1 MKPQVEF
8 VKHID
13 RFLEVSNVYARR
25 IRQTISREDQPERMD
40 RLINILEAAA
50 PRAAHG
56 KIKSI
61 ASSENEGQSVVPTH
75 EVLQETD
82 EYKEL
87 VLERLES
94 STQILPRNNPT
105 LKRVLKLPAAE
116 FLGSFETITYAW
128 DILTELASLSVLPR
142 ADELFARDMIHM
154 HTVELK
160 LHLTRLLSAAAIC
173 TPSTI
178 IELRGKQSIDTLM
191 ALEAE
196 NGLTARLLEFS
207 APDDPELLLERI
219 RSLVNKPPML
229 TKKLSTF
236 WDKIET
242 TLCRESQLSP
252 DPFNPYYYSEEYEAV
267 CDEMVIFG
275 LTAGYATW
283 FGTANSDLASLGSL
297 RKNALFCTRI
307 LLDEQ
312 RWRVCS
318 EIADVAKE
326 LSYAVNEIN
335 GKERTDGTH
344 MLTANMLYAK
354 KMCGK
359 DIIEETQTWDVSKI
373 HERYKFLQL
382 ILLDK
387 FEEAAKVAKILIEK
401 VESSGRPNMCLREF
415 EEWPILEAF
424 RTSDIGANFIRSHS
438 TNN

>member
-1 MKPQVEF
+1 MKAQVEF

-25 IRQTISREDQPERMD
+25 IRQTILREDQPERTD

-50 PRAAHG
+50 PKAAHR
-56 KIKSI
+56 KINSI
-61 ASSENEGQSVVPTH
+61 ASTDNKGQSVVPTH

-94 STQILPRNNPT
+94 STQILPRNNPA
-105 LKRVLKLPAAE
+105 LKRVLKLPAAD

-160 LHLTRLLSAAAIC
+160 LHLTRLLSAAALS
-173 TPSTI
+173 TPSTV
-178 IELRGKQSIDTLM
+178 IELRGKQSIDALM

-196 NGLTARLLEFS
+196 NGLTARLLEVS
-207 APDDPELLLERI
+207 APDDPELLLNQI
-219 RSLVNKPPML
+219 RSLVSDPPML
-229 TKKLSTF
+229 SKKLNAS
-236 WDKIET
+236 WNKIET
-242 TLCRESQLSP
+242 TLCRESQLTP
-252 DPFNPYYYSEEYEAV
+252 DPFNPYYYSDEYEAA

-283 FGTANSDLASLGSL
+283 FGVANNDSASLGSL

-312 RWRVCS
+312 RWRVCA

-335 GKERTDGTH
+335 GKEHKDGTH

-354 KMCGK
+354 KQCGE
-359 DIIEETQTWDVSKI
+359 DIVEEVQTWDVSGI

-382 ILLDK
+382 ILLDR
-387 FEEAAKVAKILIEK
+387 FDEAANVANVLIEK
-401 VESSGRPNMCLREF
+401 VEPSGRPNMCLREF

-424 RTSDIGANFIRSHS
+424 RASEIGMSFLQAHS
-438 TNN
+438 TN